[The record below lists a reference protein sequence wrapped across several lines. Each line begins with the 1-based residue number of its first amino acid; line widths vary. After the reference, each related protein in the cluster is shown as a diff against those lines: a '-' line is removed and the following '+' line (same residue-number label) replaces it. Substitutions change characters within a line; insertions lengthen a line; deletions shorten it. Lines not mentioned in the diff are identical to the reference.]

1 MIKEAHMKRS
11 DIPIRDIITCM
22 CHDGCGGR
30 VAKAEL
36 LTGIDGSSRPW
47 RRIVLIGARIPRR

>member
-1 MIKEAHMKRS
+1 MKRS